1 MEKKISFEELRAMG
15 KNIVPQE
22 AVDLAAQLKQKAD
35 AEKAKTTIVSYIEK
49 SGVDEKKRQALL
61 AALNGM
67 ISKDK

>member
-15 KNIVPQE
+15 KNIVSQE
-22 AVDLAAQLKQKAD
+22 NLDHAAKLRQKAD
-35 AEKAKTTIVSYIEK
+35 AEKAKSTIVSYIEK

-67 ISKDK
+67 ISKDE

>member
-22 AVDLAAQLKQKAD
+22 TINLATQLRQKAE
-35 AEKAKTTIVSYIEK
+35 AEKAKSTIVSYIEK
-49 SGVDEKKRQALL
+49 SGVDEKKRKALL